1 MICPGMKKRKP
12 KEKEGLAK
20 MEEDG
25 GENDEEY
32 EKMLKDVED
41 EVYAFVSVSLPA
53 GVRRSNHIPTDL
65 SESVYI
71 TEIASVRSFC
81 IILSIFIAC
90 PDFAALIKRASPH
103 LWCHRI
109 LTREGYSRTDN
120 FKGVCI
126 ISLRL

>member
-41 EVYAFVSVSLPA
+41 EVYAFVSDSFLA
-53 GVRRSNHIPTDL
+53 DVRSSNHTPRGLIRIRIYHGD
-65 SESVYI
+65 S
-71 TEIASVRSFC
+71 
-81 IILSIFIAC
+81 AC
-90 PDFAALIKRASPH
+90 TLVLYHIEHFHFLPGLCCSQ
-103 LWCHRI
+103 
-109 LTREGYSRTDN
+109 
-120 FKGVCI
+120 
-126 ISLRL
+126 